1 LAPQFLGTTNH
12 LKLEHGG
19 IHGKQTMPQWRSP
32 LLPCSGGKPE
42 TNAAESLCIPY
53 AGWYGLFFGTE
64 KRENPTNTSQAT
76 PPLQKE
82 VDNASC
88 TVCIR
93 NSSTSTSSDPV
104 EEEVRWNLPLMGDKE
119 SLTWIHLGKL
129 IFLSEGSS
137 VRILPHKEQSQQSN
151 KEEDDANDRDSEAPK
166 WCLVYHR
173 NVKKDDP
180 ESRPTGTI
188 CSDKKSYCCATCT
201 RAFPTVR
208 SIENHFQSTHAATM
222 DPLPLDSIWAR
233 PLKVIFEDFFMAVVV
248 KPQGMPVQGDKR
260 TLLRSDLLLPL
271 TADSDPSAAS
281 YTLPDGAQ
289 DSALRKPRPVHRLD
303 SGTGGLLVLA
313 KTRMAEVKL
322 RQAFA
327 ERDCHK
333 KYKALLVGRLVVSDS
348 DDDDDDDS
356 TGACDLSVSGQDALT
371 HYRVIRHSRSAT
383 SRDGWITL
391 VDLSPHTG
399 RQHQLRKH
407 MKALGY
413 SIWGDRRYGG
423 LIDPKKT
430 RSSSTSASE
439 DTSPLETVPTTPI
452 SANKDPHSRLCLWA
466 VGITL
471 PHPVTK
477 EDMTFTMEDPEW
489 LDFVV
494 KQEETLWK
502 EKHGA
507 TENVNP

>member
-1 LAPQFLGTTNH
+1 
-12 LKLEHGG
+12 LKLETE
-19 IHGKQTMPQWRSP
+19 QNMPQWRSP

-42 TNAAESLCIPY
+42 LNAESLSIPY
-53 AGWYGLFFGTE
+53 SGWYGLFFGTE
-64 KRENPTNTSQAT
+64 KRENPTNSSQGT
-76 PPLQKE
+76 PPRNE
-82 VDNASC
+82 GSSAGF

-93 NSSTSTSSDPV
+93 NNCTGTSSDL
-104 EEEVRWNLPLMGDKE
+104 EEVRWDLPLMGDKE
-119 SLTWIHLGKL
+119 PLTWIQLGKL
-129 IFLSEGSS
+129 IFLSEGST
-137 VRILPHKEQSQQSN
+137 VRIEQSQSN
-151 KEEDDANDRDSEAPK
+151 KKEDDANDHNSEAPQ

-188 CSDKKSYCCATCT
+188 CSDKKSYCCAACT
-201 RAFPTVR
+201 RAFPNVR
-208 SIENHFQSTHAATM
+208 SVENHFQSTHAATM
-222 DPLPLDSIWAR
+222 DPLPVDSIWAR

-271 TADSDPSAAS
+271 TADSDPCAAS

-313 KTRMAEVKL
+313 KTRTAEVKL

-333 KYKALLVGRLVVSDS
+333 KYKALLVGRLEVSASENDNTEKVN
-348 DDDDDDDS
+348 DNDDDDS

-423 LIDPKKT
+423 LIDPKLK
-430 RSSSTSASE
+430 RSSSASTME
-439 DTSPLETVPTTPI
+439 DASPSEIVPITPI
-452 SANKDPHSRLCLWA
+452 LANKDPHSRLCLWA

-494 KQEETLWK
+494 KQEEALWD
-502 EKHGA
+502 ERHGTTSTRA
-507 TENVNP
+507 KCNTIDVQVRYRNNGII

>member
-1 LAPQFLGTTNH
+1 
-12 LKLEHGG
+12 
-19 IHGKQTMPQWRSP
+19 MPQWRSP

-42 TNAAESLCIPY
+42 SNVDESLSIPY
-53 AGWYGLFFGTE
+53 SGWYGIFFGTE
-64 KRENPTNTSQAT
+64 KRENPTNASQGT
-76 PPLQKE
+76 RPRKE
-82 VDNASC
+82 VDSAGF
-88 TVCIR
+88 VACIR
-93 NSSTSTSSDPV
+93 NNSTGTGISSDP
-104 EEEVRWNLPLMGDKE
+104 EGEVRWNLPFVGDKE
-119 SLTWIHLGKL
+119 PLTWIHLGKL

-137 VRILPHKEQSQQSN
+137 VRMRILPHKEQSKQSN
-151 KEEDDANDRDSEAPK
+151 NKEDDDDANDRDSEATK

-173 NVKKDDP
+173 NVKKGDP

-188 CSDKKSYCCATCT
+188 CSDKKSYCCAACT

-208 SIENHFQSTHAATM
+208 SVENHYQSTHAATM
-222 DPLPLDSIWAR
+222 DPLPVDSIWAR

-260 TLLRSDLLLPL
+260 TLLRSDLLLPM

-333 KYKALLVGRLVVSDS
+333 KYKALLVGRLVVSAS
-348 DDDDDDDS
+348 QNNDDDNNNDNDDDNR
-356 TGACDLSVSGQDALT
+356 GACDLSVSGQDALT

-423 LIDPKKT
+423 LIDPKLK
-430 RSSSTSASE
+430 RSSSVSTTEAA
-439 DTSPLETVPTTPI
+439 SPLEIVPTTLVA
-452 SANKDPHSRLCLWA
+452 SNKDPHSRLCLWA

-494 KQEETLWK
+494 RQEEALWK
-502 EKHGA
+502 EKYGA
-507 TENVNP
+507 TSNP

>member
-1 LAPQFLGTTNH
+1 
-12 LKLEHGG
+12 
-19 IHGKQTMPQWRSP
+19 MPQWRSP

-42 TNAAESLCIPY
+42 ANHEYLNIPY
-53 AGWYGLFFGTE
+53 SGWYGLFFGTE
-64 KRENPTNTSQAT
+64 KRENPTNASQET
-76 PPLQKE
+76 PLRNE
-82 VDNASC
+82 DCCAGF
-88 TVCIR
+88 TACIR
-93 NSSTSTSSDPV
+93 SSSTRTVTGSDP
-104 EEEVRWNLPLMGDKE
+104 EEVHWNLPLMGDKE
-119 SLTWIHLGKL
+119 PLTWIHLGKL
-129 IFLSEGSS
+129 IFLTEGSS
-137 VRILPHKEQSQQSN
+137 VRILPHKEQSQSN
-151 KEEDDANDRDSEAPK
+151 NKTEEDIETPK

-188 CSDKKSYCCATCT
+188 CSDKKTYCCATCT

-208 SIENHFQSTHAATM
+208 SVENHFQSTHAATM

-233 PLKVIFEDFFMAVVV
+233 PLRIIFEDPFMAVVI

-271 TADSDPSAAS
+271 TANSDPSAAS

-313 KTRMAEVKL
+313 KTRVAEVKL

-333 KYKALLVGRLVVSDS
+333 KYKALLVGRLVVSASQNGTTDN
-348 DDDDDDDS
+348 DDDDDNDGDS

-383 SRDGWITL
+383 SRDGWITI

-423 LIDPKKT
+423 LIDPTKT
-430 RSSSTSASE
+430 RSSSASTTE
-439 DTSPLETVPTTPI
+439 ATSPLEIVPATLT
-452 SANKDPHSRLCLWA
+452 ANKDPHSRLCLWA

-471 PHPVTK
+471 PHPITG
-477 EDMTFTMEDPEW
+477 EDMTFSMEDPEW

-494 KQEETLWK
+494 KREEVLWK

-507 TENVNP
+507 SSSHSTFDLEAME

>member
-1 LAPQFLGTTNH
+1 
-12 LKLEHGG
+12 
-19 IHGKQTMPQWRSP
+19 MPQWRSP
-32 LLPCSGGKPE
+32 LLPCSGGKPG
-42 TNAAESLCIPY
+42 TNHKSLSIPY
-53 AGWYGLFFGTE
+53 SGWYGLFFGTA
-64 KRENPTNTSQAT
+64 SQGT
-76 PPLQKE
+76 PLRNE
-82 VDNASC
+82 DYGAGF
-88 TVCIR
+88 TVCIKD
-93 NSSTSTSSDPV
+93 SGTSTSSDP
-104 EEEVRWNLPLMGDKE
+104 EEVRCNLPLMGDTA

-129 IFLSEGSS
+129 IFLSEGSN
-137 VRILPHKEQSQQSN
+137 VRILPHKEQSQSN
-151 KEEDDANDRDSEAPK
+151 KEEEDSNDRDNETPK

-188 CSDKKSYCCATCT
+188 CTDKKSYCCAECT

-208 SIENHFQSTHAATM
+208 SVENHFQSTHAATM

-233 PLKVIFEDFFMAVVV
+233 PLRIIFEDPFMAVVV
-248 KPQGMPVQGDKR
+248 KPQGMPVQGGKR

-271 TADSDPSAAS
+271 TADSDPDAAC
-281 YTLPDGAQ
+281 YALPDGTQ
-289 DSALRKPRPVHRLD
+289 DTALRKPRPVHRLD
-303 SGTGGLLVLA
+303 AGTGGLLVLA
-313 KTRMAEVKL
+313 KTHLAEVKL

-333 KYKALLVGRLVVSDS
+333 TYKALLVGRLVVSAS
-348 DDDDDDDS
+348 HQNGNDDDI
-356 TGACDLSVSGQDALT
+356 TGTCDLPVSDQQALT
-371 HYRVIRHSRSAT
+371 HYRVARHSRSAT

-391 VDLSPHTG
+391 VDLFPHTG

-423 LIDPKKT
+423 LIDPKLK
-430 RSSSTSASE
+430 RSSSSSASPTVA
-439 DTSPLETVPTTPI
+439 TSPIEIVPTLPTV
-452 SANKDPHSRLCLWA
+452 NNDPHSHLCLWA

-471 PHPVTK
+471 PHPVTG
-477 EDMTFTMEDPEW
+477 EDMAFSMEDPEW

-494 KQEETLWK
+494 HQEEALWK

-507 TENVNP
+507 TST

>member
-1 LAPQFLGTTNH
+1 
-12 LKLEHGG
+12 
-19 IHGKQTMPQWRSP
+19 
-32 LLPCSGGKPE
+32 LPCSGGKRE
-42 TNAAESLCIPY
+42 ANDESLSIPY
-53 AGWYGLFFGTE
+53 SGWYGLFFGTE
-64 KRENPTNTSQAT
+64 KRENPTNASQGA
-76 PPLQKE
+76 PLVLRNE
-82 VDNASC
+82 DYSGLVA
-88 TVCIR
+88 CIR
-93 NSSTSTSSDPV
+93 NSSTSSSTSTSSDP
-104 EEEVRWNLPLMGDKE
+104 EEVRWNLPLMGDKE

-137 VRILPHKEQSQQSN
+137 VRILPHKEQPQSN
-151 KEEDDANDRDSEAPK
+151 KEEEEDANDPDIETPK

-180 ESRPTGTI
+180 ETRPTGTI

-201 RAFPTVR
+201 RAFPSVR
-208 SIENHFQSTHAATM
+208 SVENHFQSTHAATM

-233 PLKVIFEDFFMAVVV
+233 PLKIIFEDPFMAVVV

-289 DSALRKPRPVHRLD
+289 DTALRKPRPVHRLD

-313 KTRMAEVKL
+313 KTRVAEVKL

-333 KYKALLVGRLVVSDS
+333 KYKALLVGRLVVSASQNGTADN
-348 DDDDDDDS
+348 DNNDDS
-356 TGACDLSVSGQDALT
+356 TGTCDLSVSGQDALT

-391 VDLSPHTG
+391 VDLKPHTG

-407 MKALGY
+407 MKALGF

-423 LIDPKKT
+423 LIDPKRK
-430 RSSSTSASE
+430 RSSSASTME
-439 DTSPLETVPTTPI
+439 ATSPLETAPTTPTA
-452 SANKDPHSRLCLWA
+452 SKDPHSRLCLWA

-471 PHPVTK
+471 PHPITR
-477 EDMTFTMEDPEW
+477 EDMTFSMEDPEW

-494 KQEETLWK
+494 NQEEALWK
-502 EKHGA
+502 EKLQHGA
-507 TENVNP
+507 TSTHT